1 MEAKVNNTLE
11 QRRLRRSQS
20 TLVIVGTGIIIFG
33 AWAALK
39 VYSAILL
46 GTENTIAEFRVTVID
61 ESDPISD
68 SDLLKWIIIFA
79 TIYVLIE
86 LSVRV
91 YVGRSAIS
99 EGRGT
104 ASGRLYLVLTFI
116 LILAA
121 LAAVLLDVLVVLN
134 DIAGKSTEGE
144 VTRQDAW
151 TSLVIDLT
159 SLVMMVQMMISA
171 FRVRKYKKTHRET
184 EAGNAA

>member
-1 MEAKVNNTLE
+1 M
-11 QRRLRRSQS
+11 
-20 TLVIVGTGIIIFG
+20 IVGTGIIMFG
-33 AWAALK
+33 AWAAIK

-46 GTENTIAEFRVTVID
+46 AKDSTISQFRETMID
-61 ESDPISD
+61 ETEPISD
-68 SDLLKWIIIFA
+68 SDLLIWIIIFA

-134 DIAGKSTEGE
+134 DIAGQSAEGE
-144 VTRQDAW
+144 LTRQDAW

-171 FRVRKYKKTHRET
+171 FRIKKYKRMLIET
-184 EAGNAA
+184 EAGDAA